1 MHLPR
6 ALLSSLCVQH
16 RALVKATLG
25 MLRHCDVTSLDLSRC
40 KGVSDDWLPPMAD
53 KHLTDLNLSGCTS
66 VSFSEENAH
75 RRTRDSGVLQV
86 KKGPSGQRC
95 LGCAS
100 TGRRLTFVDTVWLCW
115 VGAVDGRG
123 GVAAQGPPTP
133 AQRELQ
139 GLPRTAVC
147 TTMQCF
153 FCQALSASQSYNVGC
168 PFLSPFNERIF
179 TRHLCET

>member
-66 VSFSEENAH
+66 VSFL
-75 RRTRDSGVLQV
+75 RRKRTQTDT
-86 KKGPSGQRC
+86 GQWR
-95 LGCAS
+95 LAS
-100 TGRRLTFVDTVWLCW
+100 KEGAQWAAMPWLCKY
-115 VGAVDGRG
+115 R
-123 GVAAQGPPTP
+123 AA
-133 AQRELQ
+133 LD
-139 GLPRTAVC
+139 VC
-147 TTMQCF
+147 
-153 FCQALSASQSYNVGC
+153 
-168 PFLSPFNERIF
+168 
-179 TRHLCET
+179 